1 MLYTDKGKRKVFN
14 LFILLI
20 LFIYIVYLFLDN
32 QIYLNNSLEKSL
44 VSSHKT
50 NIENKNIQYKGLIL
64 GGSNSAF
71 GISAKN
77 ISQNFGINFINV
89 SLSGEGYNL
98 KNYDHFIQALLK
110 KNIENNFDYVLYSSI
125 KFFNSPPHTNSKKN
139 LYGRHSNILFPS
151 ESILQRI
158 YSQLTGTALN
168 LSNSFELDKY
178 GDIKEYN
185 NLCTGEVEK
194 IDLVIR
200 EDLLLNYFTQRAAM
214 LRKYFNNQRIFFLIP
229 PTFTDLSL
237 SKEFKQK
244 LILEL
249 RNFDINVIEEKRINE
264 IKFYCNS
271 PYHLN
276 KIGRKIR
283 TENLNMDLNKI
294 FNKAP

>member
-98 KNYDHFIQALLK
+98 KNYDHFIQTLLK

-125 KFFNSPPHTNSKKN
+125 KFFNSIEYYFLS
-139 LYGRHSNILFPS
+139 SLFF
-151 ESILQRI
+151 I
-158 YSQLTGTALN
+158 
-168 LSNSFELDKY
+168 F
-178 GDIKEYN
+178 
-185 NLCTGEVEK
+185 
-194 IDLVIR
+194 
-200 EDLLLNYFTQRAAM
+200 LL
-214 LRKYFNNQRIFFLIP
+214 
-229 PTFTDLSL
+229 
-237 SKEFKQK
+237 
-244 LILEL
+244 
-249 RNFDINVIEEKRINE
+249 
-264 IKFYCNS
+264 
-271 PYHLN
+271 
-276 KIGRKIR
+276 
-283 TENLNMDLNKI
+283 
-294 FNKAP
+294 